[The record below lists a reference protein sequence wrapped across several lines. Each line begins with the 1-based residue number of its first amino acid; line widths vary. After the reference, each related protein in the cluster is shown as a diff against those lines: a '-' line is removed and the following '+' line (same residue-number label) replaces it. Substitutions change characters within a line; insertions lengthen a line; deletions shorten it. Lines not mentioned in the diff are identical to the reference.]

1 MDQTIGGK
9 RHTVSCT
16 VTLDPVANN
25 NKVSVQLKTG
35 KSIVGSGFTK
45 TEVLAAVRDGVEGAC
60 LQGDYMYNIPCLEIV
75 RIFIL

>member
-16 VTLDPVANN
+16 VALDPITNSN
-25 NKVSVQLKTG
+25 EISVQLKAG
-35 KSIVGSGFTK
+35 KSIMGSGYSK

-60 LQGDYMYNIPCLEIV
+60 LQGDYM
-75 RIFIL
+75 